1 MLYMAQ
7 LEDKIKTEVQARERL
22 TQSYEQSLNRGAQKL
37 NQETELLA
45 QNPLVHEISLIV
57 AKQLLTKSKEDPD
70 AINALL
76 TQEQRQ

>member
-7 LEDKIKTEVQARERL
+7 LEDKIKTEVQAREKL
-22 TQSYEQSLNRGAQKL
+22 TQTYEQSLNRGAQKL

-57 AKQLLTKSKEDPD
+57 AK
-70 AINALL
+70 
-76 TQEQRQ
+76 

>member
-22 TQSYEQSLNRGAQKL
+22 TQTYEQSLNRGAQKL

-57 AKQLLTKSKEDPD
+57 AK
-70 AINALL
+70 
-76 TQEQRQ
+76 